1 MSRSMERQPE
11 PDEGAVEIVIRA
23 AGGVVRRREPD
34 GPKIAMVHRPR
45 YDDWTLPKGKA
56 DRGETDEASALRE
69 VQEETGLRCDLGP
82 EITSVRYRDHYDR
95 PKVVRYWL
103 MYPASGGFAPN
114 DEVDRIRWVR
124 PDEAVMLLTYAH
136 DREVVRVAT
145 SFDRPLYLLR
155 HAKAGDRD
163 AWTED
168 DRLRPLTS
176 KGRRQAE
183 AFVGVFRDRAIDHVL
198 SSPYVRCVQTVRPLA
213 LARRLPVEETDLL
226 AEGARL
232 GPAMGMLRG
241 LSGAAVLS
249 GHGDL
254 IPEIVEHLHGRGMSM
269 EDPPVWKKGS
279 IWVLERDGGLFTDA
293 RYLPPPD

>member
-1 MSRSMERQPE
+1 MENEREPVSRE
-11 PDEGAVEIVIRA
+11 VEVVIRA
-23 AGGVVRRREPD
+23 AGGVVRRREQD
-34 GPKIAMVHRPR
+34 GPRIAMVHRPR
-45 YDDWTLPKGKA
+45 YDDWSLPKGKA

-82 EITSVRYRDHYDR
+82 EVISVRYRDHYDR

-103 MYPASGGFAPN
+103 MYPSSGEFAPN

-124 PDEAVMLLTYAH
+124 PDEAVTLLTYGH
-136 DREVVRVAT
+136 DREVVRAAT
-145 SFDRPLYLLR
+145 AFDRPLYLLR

-168 DRLRPLTS
+168 DRLRPLTG

-183 AFVGVFRDRAIDHVL
+183 AFVGLFRDRAIDRVL

-213 LARRLPVEETDLL
+213 LARRLPVEESELL
-226 AEGARL
+226 AEGARI

-241 LSGAAVLS
+241 LSGTAVLS

-254 IPEIVEHLHGRGMSM
+254 IPALVEHLHDRGMTM
-269 EDPPVWKKGS
+269 EDPPVWRKGS
-279 IWVLERDGGLFTDA
+279 IWVLERDGGLFTSA